1 VRPRCD
7 DERVVSRR
15 ARAALAGALALLVL
29 LLSGCGGA
37 EDADVEAVAE
47 RFYQAVGSGD
57 GATACAVMA
66 SRTRDQIEQ
75 AAGKSC
81 QDAILD
87 EDLPQ
92 PGASDQVST
101 FGTAAQVRYA
111 DETTFLTRFR
121 TGWRVVAA
129 GCAPVPGDRYDCQVA
144 GD

>member
-1 VRPRCD
+1 VA
-7 DERVVSRR
+7 V
-15 ARAALAGALALLVL
+15 

-37 EDADVEAVAE
+37 EDSDVEEVAE
-47 RFYQAVGSGD
+47 QFYRAIGSGD
-57 GATACAVMA
+57 GAAACAVMA
-66 SRTRDQIEQ
+66 SRTQEEVEQ
-75 AAGKSC
+75 SAGEPC

-87 EDLPQ
+87 EDLPH
-92 PGASDQVST
+92 PGASDRVST

-144 GD
+144 GG